1 MTDWQSR
8 LRQLGPSR
16 PGKTEIRRIVELP
29 RAPEITPEQAET
41 LSHTF
46 IRASAYEGKCGCDW
60 CHERGN
66 PHLRLLDDQS
76 KGLHSFLLNGR
87 GFYSVKVGGGK
98 TAIAQLMA
106 SIAYQEGAEKILILL
121 PPSVYDQFW
130 NRDLIWAREH
140 LAMSVPWYG
149 LGKIP
154 RNKRLLLAGSGRPGA
169 YVLPYSCLS
178 TEDTIQVLSDIDPDL
193 VIADEAQNLR
203 GDSAKTKRWWGFV
216 NRREVHPKIVAMS
229 GTLTSKSPQD
239 YHKLIK
245 ACLQEGCPL
254 PRGAMEAARWSEL
267 LKSGAEPPTL
277 QDIEDMRPLL
287 VWASVNGRN
296 TKAMRTAYR
305 LRLNTAP
312 GVIVSSGKALGVGL
326 EIRNTPKKVPSEIV
340 RLMSRVQEDFET
352 PEGEVLPHMIQ
363 IHETLRQLS
372 AGFWTRH
379 FWDEDHPRV
388 EEAKD
393 LFDLRQDYAKALRE
407 FFGATRYPRQGQDTP
422 MAVGKWHHTY
432 GAIQGHQDLYDLWAE
447 IKATDDPELPE
458 RLSEPVWVSDYKIK
472 AALAWARSRKREGS
486 NQLGILWCHHQEV
499 QRAVHQA
506 LKEAGLPVLWKGA
519 GTRWLYGD
527 GSERFFCVASIS
539 SHMEGKNLQ
548 QHRNQ
553 HLVQWPRPANHMEQ
567 LLGRLHRTGQQA
579 DRLVVQ
585 TNVSTEFD
593 KLQVAATL
601 CDTVYLAETLGGN
614 PKLLLADWSPLP
626 EQFSSEYLREHGYDP
641 LG

>member
-16 PGKTEIRRIVELP
+16 PNKTEIRRIVELP

-46 IRASAYEGKCGCDW
+46 IRAAAYGGRCFCLW

-66 PHLRLLDDQS
+66 PKLRLLDDQAQ
-76 KGLHSFLLNGR
+76 GLHSFLLHGR

-98 TAIAQLMA
+98 TALAQLMA
-106 SIAYQEGAEKILILL
+106 SIAYSEGETKILILI

-130 NRDLIWAREH
+130 NRDLLWAREH

-149 LGKIP
+149 LGKIA
-154 RNKRLLLAGSGRPGA
+154 RAKRLQLANSGRPGA

-178 TEDTIQVLSDIDPDL
+178 TEDTIEVLDAINPGL
-193 VIADEAQNLR
+193 IVADEAQALR

-216 NRREVHPKIVAMS
+216 NRRDVHPKIVAMS

-245 ACLQEGCPL
+245 ACLQEECPL

-267 LKSGAEPPTL
+267 LKSGAEPPGL
-277 QDIEDMRPLL
+277 KDIETMRPLL
-287 VWASVNGRN
+287 IWASVNGRN

-312 GVIVSSGKALGVGL
+312 GVIVSAGKALGVGL
-326 EIRNTPKKVPSEIV
+326 EVRNTPKKVPSEIV
-340 RLMSRVQEDFET
+340 RLMDLVKEDFET
-352 PEGEVLPHMIQ
+352 PEGDVLPHMIQ

-379 FWDEDHPRV
+379 FWDETHPRV

-393 LFDLRQDYAKALRE
+393 LFDLRQDYYKALRE
-407 FFGATRYPRQGQDTP
+407 FFGATRYPRPNRDTP
-422 MAVGKWHHTY
+422 MAVGKWHATY
-432 GAIQGHQDLYDLWAE
+432 GAIQGYQDLYDLWAE
-447 IKATDDPELPE
+447 IKAKEDPDLPE

-472 AALAWARSRKREGS
+472 AALAWARSRKREGGR
-486 NQLGILWCHHQEV
+486 GILWCHHQEV
-499 QRAVHQA
+499 QRTVFEA
-506 LKEAGLPVLWKGA
+506 LKGAGLPVLWKGA

-527 GSERFFCVASIS
+527 GSDQFFCVASIS
-539 SHMEGKNLQ
+539 SHGTGKNLQ
-548 QHRNQ
+548 QHKNQ
-553 HLVQWPRPANHMEQ
+553 ILVQWPRPANTMEQ
-567 LLGRLHRTGQQA
+567 LLGRLHRTGQMA
-579 DRLVVQ
+579 DRLVVH

-601 CDTVYLAETLGGN
+601 VDTVYQKETLGGD
-614 PKLLLADWSPLP
+614 PKLLIADWSPLP
-626 EQFSSEYLREHGYDP
+626 EQFTSEYLREQGYDVP
-641 LG
+641 E